1 MNTGQMTP
9 EKAKDQVISLF
20 LMLGDY
26 SLPERSHLNDL
37 PNSSRHKHGSS
48 KKNEHHQRRN

>member
-37 PNSSRHKHGSS
+37 PESSHNRHGSP
-48 KKNEHHQRRN
+48 KKNKHHPRRG

>member
-37 PNSSRHKHGSS
+37 PESSRHQSGSS
-48 KKNEHHQRRN
+48 TKNEHHHRRF

>member
-1 MNTGQMTP
+1 MNTDQMTP

-37 PNSSRHKHGSS
+37 PESSRHKHGSS
-48 KKNEHHQRRN
+48 KKSEHHQRSN